1 MTRSKDPSG
10 RQHHGLPVDDDEH
23 PSTPYKSLGQTLT
36 GKQQVELRRAI
47 QMMMLDQWKA
57 KKKKEED
64 EEAKAAQGG
73 GSKDAPKITAGTWL
87 DEMEGD

>member
-1 MTRSKDPSG
+1 
-10 RQHHGLPVDDDEH
+10 
-23 PSTPYKSLGQTLT
+23 
-36 GKQQVELRRAI
+36 
-47 QMMMLDQWKA
+47 MMMLDQWKA